1 MRQKRGLDA
10 DKKGPLWEGVPAKR
24 VGGEAVSQREPFN
37 IK

>member
-1 MRQKRGLDA
+1 MRQKGGGLDT

-24 VGGEAVSQREPFN
+24 VGKAVSQREPFH

>member
-24 VGGEAVSQREPFN
+24 VGEAVSQREPFH